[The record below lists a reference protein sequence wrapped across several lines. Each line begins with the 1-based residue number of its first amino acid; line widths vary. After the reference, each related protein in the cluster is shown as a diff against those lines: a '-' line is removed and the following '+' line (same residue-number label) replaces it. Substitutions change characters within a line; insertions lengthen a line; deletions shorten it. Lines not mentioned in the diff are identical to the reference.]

1 MSERVIILGSGV
13 AGSTAAIYT
22 ARSDLAPLV
31 FEGVQ
36 PGGQLTTTTVV
47 ENYPGFVDGIDAFEL
62 MDAMKRQAIRFGAR
76 YEFAS
81 VVEVDLDARP
91 FKLTA
96 DGGDHV
102 YETET
107 MIIATGA
114 TAQYLGIEAETRLR
128 GRGVSACAV
137 CDGAFFRNVPVCVVG
152 GGDTAME
159 EACYLTRF
167 ASKVYVIHRRDQ
179 LRASKILSDRAM
191 ANNKIEFLWD
201 SVAVDIFDVAQEKV
215 TGVQIRNV
223 KTGALRILDVE
234 GYFSAIGHR
243 PNTALF
249 KGKLDMDE
257 AGYLITRNTCT
268 NREGVFAAGDVQDPT
283 YRQAITAAGSG
294 CIAAIEVERCLG
306 SRQG

>member
-31 FEGVQ
+31 FEGAQ

-81 VVEVDLDARP
+81 VTEVRLDERP
-91 FKLTA
+91 FKLTT
-96 DGGDHV
+96 DGGDTIHEA
-102 YETET
+102 ETL
-107 MIIATGA
+107 IIATGA
-114 TAQYLGIEAETRLR
+114 TARYLGLEAEMALR
-128 GRGVSACAV
+128 GQGVSACAV
-137 CDGAFFRNVPVCVVG
+137 CDGAFFRDVPVCVIG

-179 LRASKILSDRAM
+179 LRASKVLADRAL
-191 ANNKIEFLWD
+191 ANEKIEMVWD
-201 SVAVDIFDVAQEKV
+201 SVVEDLFDVVQKKV
-215 TGVQIRNV
+215 TGVRIRNV
-223 KTGALRILDVE
+223 KTGALRTLDVE
-234 GYFSAIGHR
+234 GYFSAIGHL
-243 PNTALF
+243 PNTSLF
-249 KGKLDMDE
+249 NGLLDMDE
-257 AGYLITRNTCT
+257 AGYLLTRNTCT
-268 NREGVFAAGDVQDPT
+268 NVEGVFAAGDVQDPH

-294 CIAAIEVERCLG
+294 CMAAIEVERFLG
-306 SRQG
+306 SRLG